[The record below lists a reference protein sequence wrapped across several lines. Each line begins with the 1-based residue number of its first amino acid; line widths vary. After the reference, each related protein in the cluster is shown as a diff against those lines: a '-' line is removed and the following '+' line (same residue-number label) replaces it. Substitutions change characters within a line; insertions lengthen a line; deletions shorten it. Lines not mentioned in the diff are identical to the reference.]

1 MAPTDPADET
11 PLTRA
16 KALALRALA
25 ARARSEAE
33 IRARL
38 GRAGLGEEAAE
49 VVRWLAG
56 LGYLDDRALAAA
68 RARSLLRPGRLGP
81 RLVER
86 RLLAAGI
93 DGALAREAVAGA
105 LESGGGGARAELA
118 LCLALARRRAG
129 GDPEELADREKARL
143 ARFLAGRGFSG
154 RAIAQVMGLREDLD
168 DEV

>member
-1 MAPTDPADET
+1 MPESSTADT
-11 PLTRA
+11 PLARA
-16 KALALRALA
+16 KAMALRALA
-25 ARARSEAE
+25 ARPRSEAE

-38 GRAGLGEEAAE
+38 RRAGLGDEAAE

-56 LGYLDDRALAAA
+56 LGYLDDRAYAQA

-86 RLLAAGI
+86 RLLAAGV

-105 LESGGGGARAELA
+105 LEAEGGGARAELA
-118 LCLALARRRAG
+118 LCRALARRRAD

-154 RAIAQVMGLREDLD
+154 RAVAQAVGLREDLED
-168 DEV
+168 DV